1 MKNLI
6 KELNIPSQTT
16 ILDELKKSIFTNL
29 NCVNIGTIE
38 SFDSSDQTASI
49 QLSIKSIESISP
61 DGTRTLKDRALLE
74 KCPCVVLSGG
84 DSYLTFPIKK
94 GDSCIVLFND
104 RQIDNWFTSGDGSA
118 PDVVLRKHDLSD
130 GLAIV
135 GIRNLLNKIP
145 DYLEDG
151 ARLRFDESSKIEITE
166 NKIESTAADSTQN
179 GNMEVTEDLGVG
191 GKADIGGDVGIGG
204 NLTVG
209 GTINGGISGE
219 FTESNFVWT
228 IDKGVVVGVVPVPVP

>member
-6 KELNIPSQTT
+6 KELNIPTQTT

-29 NCVNIGTIE
+29 NCVNIGTIV

-49 QLSIKSIESISP
+49 QLSIKSIESINP
-61 DGTRTLKDRALLE
+61 DGTRILKDRPLLE

-84 DSYLTFPIKK
+84 DSYLTFPIKP

-104 RQIDNWFTSGDGSA
+104 RQIDNWFSSGDGSA
-118 PDVVLRKHDLSD
+118 PDTVLRKHDLSD

-135 GIRNLLNKIP
+135 GIRNLLSKIT

-151 ARLRFDESSKIEITE
+151 LRLKFDDSSKIDLTSG
-166 NKIESTAADSTQN
+166 KIESTASDFVQN
-179 GNMEVTEDLGVG
+179 GNMEVTQ
-191 GKADIGGDVGIGG
+191 DIDVGC
-204 NLTVG
+204 
-209 GTINGGISGE
+209 
-219 FTESNFVWT
+219 
-228 IDKGVVVGVVPVPVP
+228 